1 MFFSELDSAT
11 CYYLYMRR
19 QHEFSETE
27 EVIELK
33 VSTYCPEKWLLV
45 DQETGQIFCGNAAG
59 YWDRLEPVIREKK

>member
-1 MFFSELDSAT
+1 
-11 CYYLYMRR
+11 MRR

-33 VSTYCPEKWLLV
+33 VFTYCPEKWLLV
-45 DQETGQIFCGNAAG
+45 DQETGQIFRGSANG

>member
-1 MFFSELDSAT
+1 
-11 CYYLYMRR
+11 MRR

-45 DQETGQIFCGNAAG
+45 DQETGQVYRGNFG
-59 YWDRLEPVIREKK
+59 GFWDRLEPVIKEKK

>member
-1 MFFSELDSAT
+1 
-11 CYYLYMRR
+11 MRR

-45 DQETGQIFCGNAAG
+45 DQETGQVYRGNPG
-59 YWDRLEPVIREKK
+59 GFWDRMEPIRKEKE

>member
-1 MFFSELDSAT
+1 M
-11 CYYLYMRR
+11 YMRR

-45 DQETGQIFCGNAAG
+45 DQETGQVFRGNPAG
-59 YWDRLEPVIREKK
+59 YWDKLEPKIKEK